1 MLGFAWL
8 RLGLLG
14 FDRAL
19 VLLFVWFCL
28 NIEKFNSVEKVGR
41 DVA

>member
-8 RLGLLG
+8 RLVLLG
-14 FDRAL
+14 FDCAL
-19 VLLFVWFCL
+19 VLLFFLFCL
-28 NIEKFNSVEKVGR
+28 CIEKINSEEKVGR